1 MPCGVE
7 LDDFIDADAD
17 VIAHEELSDEDIIKS
32 VRDEE
37 DSDEDEVPDL
47 PPPPAT
53 ARVLDAFDVVRN
65 CVAASDDEVAMQ
77 LLTECENRVMAF
89 LGRKTKQ
96 ATLPE
101 LWK

>member
-7 LDDFIDADAD
+7 LDDFIDADTD
-17 VIAHEELSDEDIIKS
+17 VTAHEELSDEDIIKS
-32 VRDEE
+32 VRDKE

-53 ARVLDAFDVVRN
+53 ARVLDAFDVGRN
-65 CVAASDDEVAMQ
+65 CEVAMQ

>member
-65 CVAASDDEVAMQ
+65 CVAANDDEVTMQ
-77 LLTECENRVMAF
+77 LLMECENRVMAF